1 LPREPPVPVAINSK
15 FNCGGCDYE
24 RKGPGDGVMVITRV
38 REEEHEPTISP
49 KQLNLLKKEALRNSE
64 FSDVRLAIPL
74 RLGIA

>member
-1 LPREPPVPVAINSK
+1 
-15 FNCGGCDYE
+15 
-24 RKGPGDGVMVITRV
+24 MVITRV